1 MKTPKLNLKLPDI
14 KAKLPKLT
22 KSQWILAAAVALFL
36 LLDIVA
42 GIILLANKNKSAVRL
57 VNADGELTR
66 LYALDSAAA
75 KGTVSDGYAYFKF
88 TQAQKNSFYKMYKD
102 QGSVALTICLQL
114 MPTKKQTELLSSD

>member
-22 KSQWILAAAVALFL
+22 KSQWILAAAVAIFL
-36 LLDIVA
+36 LLDIIA

-57 VNADGELTR
+57 VNAEGELTR

-75 KGTVSDGYAYFKF
+75 KGTVSPGLCTFYK
-88 TQAQKNSFYKMYKD
+88 KNSF
-102 QGSVALTICLQL
+102 V
-114 MPTKKQTELLSSD
+114 PE